1 MNPIDRMLASLRE
14 EYSARDARESRE
26 RSAAIDRERALAA
39 ERDRAALSQRAKRY
53 LATLDPTTREG
64 RWFDDFAT
72 HYASREDAAVEVLRA
87 QDELD
92 RSL

>member
-1 MNPIDRMLASLRE
+1 MNDIDRMLASLRE
-14 EYSARDARESRE
+14 EYAARDARESH
-26 RSAAIDRERALAA
+26 ERALAA
-39 ERDRAALSQRAKRY
+39 ERERAALSQRAKRY
-53 LATLDPTTREG
+53 LATLDPNTREG

>member
-1 MNPIDRMLASLRE
+1 MNAIDRMLASLRE
-14 EYSARDARESRE
+14 EYAARDARESDDRAQRIARE
-26 RSAAIDRERALAA
+26 SALAA
-39 ERDRAALSQRAKRY
+39 ERERAALSQRAKRY
-53 LATLDPTTREG
+53 LATLDPNAREG